1 MTMGLWR
8 RTDRVAV
15 WLVAASLCVLPGDAP
30 VQGSGASDREAM
42 AAPSNPLT
50 TASPRPSSGNTG
62 APSDLF
68 VPVILTASGA
78 SNSYYT
84 SELTLTNRG
93 SSTAT
98 LRYTYTAAAGGGS
111 GAASETLAPGRQKI
125 LPNAIDYLRS
135 LGIPIPSSG
144 TRIGT
149 LRVGV
154 SRSSEVSVTVR
165 TTTQVADGRAGLAYP
180 GVAVAGGFTE
190 AVYLCGLR
198 QNRQDRSNVAF
209 QNMGASGN
217 ITVRATVFSGDSGDS
232 RVLPDVVLAP
242 GGFRQL
248 NGVLATAGFTQGY
261 VKVERVSGTAPFCA
275 YGVINDQANSD
286 GSFVFPVTQSS
297 LAGVGG
303 QTLPVII
310 EHPDFSSELIVTN
323 FSDEA
328 KAVDFGFVAD
338 GIATQ
343 DRTARFFLTL
353 EAGEQRILAGIVEEM
368 RRQGVA
374 GLGPAGG
381 TLAGAVF
388 ATERSGDLSGV
399 VIGARTGSPGGGGQY
414 SVFYNAV
421 PDGAAFAQEAW
432 IDALQ
437 QNEENRSNLALVN
450 TGEVDNSP
458 GVFQLDLYDGATGML
473 ANTVTGIRIPARGWR
488 QINGILGEYA
498 PGTTQGYVR
507 IQKISGDN
515 PFLAYG
521 VINDGGAP
529 GQRSGDGA
537 FLPASGATERID
549 DPGTSPATDREVLE
563 ALYEATG
570 GPEWNDRTNW
580 LSEEPLGEW
589 YGVRTDGAGRVT
601 SLFLGGNQL
610 SGAIPPELGRLTQL
624 QELSLEINQL
634 SGAIPPELGRL
645 ANLQKLVL
653 GGNQLSGTIPPEL
666 GRLTQLQELSL
677 WEANLAGP
685 IPPELGR
692 LANLQRLGLW
702 RNQLSGAIPP
712 ELGRLANLQSLGLG
726 YNLLTGSIPPELGN
740 IESLEYLELNNNGLL
755 DGTIPPE
762 LGSLNNLR
770 RLKLGA
776 TGLGG
781 PIPPELGDLAQLEY
795 LSAWFSGFTGPIPPE
810 LGKLQNLKELDLG
823 FNYLE
828 GPIPAELGNLSS
840 LTRLGLSYNEYLSGE
855 IPGSL
860 GNLTSLNVLSLG
872 RNQLTGPIPPG
883 LGNLEMLESLHLHGN
898 QLTGSVPAWLPR
910 LEALRSLKLY
920 NNALSGSLPE
930 GMGSLQQLEEL
941 WVGNNPE
948 MSGSL
953 PLDMAEIAGI
963 EIFKAGGTALC
974 APEDDVFL
982 EWLAGITFHRVA
994 RCVGSA
1000 AYLTQAVQSRT
1011 NPVPLIAG
1019 DPALLRAFVA
1029 SPDADG
1035 ETIPPAR
1042 VTLYLDGSLVHEIE
1056 IEAGSGTIPGRIEE
1070 SEASLERSLNADVPG
1085 ELVRPGLE
1093 FVVDVDPE
1101 GVLDPALA
1109 VTGRI
1114 PSTGRMAVDVVELQD
1129 LQLTVVPFLHETEP
1143 DSSILEITEGMADDP
1158 GGHPML
1164 EHVRVLLPVGGI
1176 DLELHA
1182 PVLTSDNFGFQIL
1195 QQTEMIRQIEGRP
1208 GYWLGMQG
1216 PVRLGLLG
1224 VALGIPSWSSFSQPL
1239 PFTIAHEIGHNMGLW
1254 HAPCGGAGGPDPLF
1268 PHPIGLTDAWGY
1280 DRQNRRLI
1288 SPYSPDLMSYCGG
1301 QWIGDYHH
1309 ANALRHRLSTEA
1321 DSGMAQRVPSLVVW
1335 GGVDENG
1342 KPYLEPAFLTEA
1354 MPTVP
1359 PEGVGFTL
1367 RGTTEDGGKAFS
1379 LRFDMP
1385 ATQDAQEG
1393 RRGFVF
1399 SVPVTWTGTLD
1410 SIVLSAGRDAAV
1422 LNRDTNRPFSI
1433 LRDRTTG
1440 KVRGFLRTRQ
1450 PMAAT
1455 AATVDAMGAVDYEMI
1470 FSVGIP
1476 DSK

>member
-1 MTMGLWR
+1 MTESGLS
-8 RTDRVAV
+8 DRVAV

-30 VQGSGASDREAM
+30 LQGSR
-42 AAPSNPLT
+42 AADGDALAALSNSPQ
-50 TASPRPSSGNTG
+50 TASSSNTG
-62 APSDLF
+62 TATDLF

-78 SNSYYT
+78 GNSYYT

-93 SSTAT
+93 SQTAT
-98 LRYTYTAAAGGGS
+98 LRYTYTPAAGGRN
-111 GAASETLAPGRQKI
+111 GAASESLAPGRQKI
-125 LPNAIDYLRS
+125 VPNAIDYLRN

-149 LRVGV
+149 LRVGA
-154 SRSSEVSVTVR
+154 SGSSEVSVTAR
-165 TTTQVADGRAGLAYP
+165 TTTKVADGRAGLAYP
-180 GVAVAGGFTE
+180 GVAVAEGFTE

-248 NGVLATAGFTQGY
+248 NSVLATAGFTQGY
-261 VKVERVSGTAPFCA
+261 VRVERVSGAAPFYA

-286 GSFVFPVTQSS
+286 GSFVFPVTESS

-310 EHPDFSSELIVTN
+310 EHPDFSSELMVTN
-323 FSDEA
+323 FSGEA
-328 KAVDFGFVAD
+328 KAVEFGFVAD
-338 GIATQ
+338 GIATE
-343 DRTARFFLTL
+343 DRTARFSLAL

-374 GLGPAGG
+374 GLGRAGR

-388 ATERSGDLSGV
+388 ATGRSGDLSGV

-421 PDGAAFAQEAW
+421 PDGAGFDQEAW

-437 QNEENRSNLALVN
+437 QNRENRSNLALVN
-450 TGEVDNSP
+450 TGEVDGSP
-458 GVFQLDLYDGATGML
+458 SVFQLDLYNGATGL
-473 ANTVTGIRIPARGWR
+473 LSNTVTGIRISARGWH
-488 QINGILGEYA
+488 QINGILDQYA

-507 IQKISGDN
+507 IQKISGNN

-537 FLPASGATERID
+537 YLPASVARKRID

-563 ALYEATG
+563 ALYRTTG
-570 GPEWNDRTNW
+570 GPNWSDHANW
-580 LSEEPLGEW
+580 LSDTPLSEW
-589 YGVRTDGAGRVT
+589 YGVDTDRNGRVMRL
-601 SLFLGGNQL
+601 SLGDNNLAGPIPSVLGGLTNLQVLNLEGNQLSGAIPLELGRLTQLQVLNLGGNQL

-624 QELSLEINQL
+624 QQ
-634 SGAIPPELGRL
+634 
-645 ANLQKLVL
+645 LVL
-653 GGNQLSGTIPPEL
+653 WG
-666 GRLTQLQELSL
+666 
-677 WEANLAGP
+677 
-685 IPPELGR
+685 
-692 LANLQRLGLW
+692 
-702 RNQLSGAIPP
+702 
-712 ELGRLANLQSLGLG
+712 
-726 YNLLTGSIPPELGN
+726 NLLTGSIPPELGN
-740 IESLEYLELNNNGLL
+740 LESLEDLGLNLNGLL

-762 LGSLNNLR
+762 MGSLNNLR
-770 RLKLGA
+770 SLNLSW

-781 PIPPELGDLAQLEY
+781 PIPPELGDLSQLEY
-795 LSAWFSGFTGPIPPE
+795 LLAGGAGFTGPIPPE
-810 LGKLQNLKELDLG
+810 FGKLQNLTVLDLDW
-823 FNYLE
+823 NYLG
-828 GPIPAELGNLSS
+828 GPIPADLGNLSS
-840 LTRLGLSYNEYLSGE
+840 LRTLGLSYNEYLSGE

-860 GNLTSLNVLSLG
+860 GNLTSLETLLLD
-872 RNQLTGPIPPG
+872 RNQLTGPIPPE
-883 LGNLEMLESLHLHGN
+883 LGNLEMLETLHLYGNQLTGPIPPELGNLEMLETLHLYGN

-910 LEALRSLKLY
+910 LETLRSLKLY

-930 GMGSLQQLEEL
+930 GMGSLQQLAEL
-941 WVGNNPE
+941 WVGNNPK

-953 PLDMAEIAGI
+953 PLDMAEMASL
-963 EIFKAGGTALC
+963 ETFKAGGTALC
-974 APEDDVFL
+974 APDDVAIL
-982 EWLAGITFHRVA
+982 KWLTGIPFHRVA
-994 RCVGSA
+994 RCVGST

-1042 VTLYLDGSLVHEIE
+1042 VMLYLNGSLVHEIE
-1056 IEAGSGTIPGRIEE
+1056 IEAGSGAIPGRIEE

-1114 PSTGRMAVDVVELQD
+1114 PSTGRMVVDVVELPD

-1195 QQTEMIRQIEGRP
+1195 QQTEMIRQMEGRP
-1208 GYWLGMQG
+1208 GYWLGMQS
-1216 PVRLGLLG
+1216 PVRLGVARRRFGYSLMVEFLAAPPVCRRARDRPQYGVVACPVRRGWRSRSPLSPPDRSHRCLG
-1224 VALGIPSWSSFSQPL
+1224 LRQGEQ
-1239 PFTIAHEIGHNMGLW
+1239 
-1254 HAPCGGAGGPDPLF
+1254 APHIPLF
-1268 PHPIGLTDAWGY
+1268 PRLDVVLWRAV
-1280 DRQNRRLI
+1280 DRRLPPRQRP
-1288 SPYSPDLMSYCGG
+1288 SPPPEHRSGF
-1301 QWIGDYHH
+1301 
-1309 ANALRHRLSTEA
+1309 RHGEA
-1321 DSGMAQRVPSLVVW
+1321 RSVA
-1335 GGVDENG
+1335 GGVGRAGRKWQALPGTGVSHGGDADG
-1342 KPYLEPAFLTEA
+1342 SAGGRRVHAPRHHRRRRQSVLPAFRHA
-1354 MPTVP
+1354 RHPRCP
-1359 PEGVGFTL
+1359 GGSEGIRLLGPRHL
-1367 RGTTEDGGKAFS
+1367 DGRA
-1379 LRFDMP
+1379 R
-1385 ATQDAQEG
+1385 
-1393 RRGFVF
+1393 
-1399 SVPVTWTGTLD
+1399 
-1410 SIVLSAGRDAAV
+1410 
-1422 LNRDTNRPFSI
+1422 
-1433 LRDRTTG
+1433 
-1440 KVRGFLRTRQ
+1440 
-1450 PMAAT
+1450 
-1455 AATVDAMGAVDYEMI
+1455 
-1470 FSVGIP
+1470 
-1476 DSK
+1476 